1 MNYYYT
7 LDDLQKG
14 ISLKQYVHDI
24 NRYRFNWHK
33 DIEITFVLLGEIEFC
48 IEGKTYFLKEDD
60 LILVNS
66 NKGHASLLKAPGSI
80 AMVLRFDPAF
90 LKPAFDANTNL
101 QICCISNDENRWE
114 GRFRKIRA
122 LAAHMMS
129 SFSQNDFSSR
139 LAVEGAFLLLSASL
153 LSDFPLDKQIDTG
166 RGYGISHQK
175 LIQNILHYVEQNYK
189 QRITLDEIA
198 KISKY
203 NRTYVSSFFKSNVGV
218 TFYEYLTRIRFRHAL
233 HELNTTQKP
242 LTQIA
247 LDSGFPDLKA
257 FSTRFKLTFQ
267 KSPSQYRGKVESVN
281 NPHVRENQRNY
292 LPIGTG
298 NVEQKLREYLQAEH
312 NEPLSAPLPNENKI
326 DSGNN
331 FDRQEIAR
339 LCHALLRIVE

>member
-33 DIEITFVLLGEIEFC
+33 DIEITFVLQGEIEFC
-48 IEGKTYFLKEDD
+48 VAGETYFLKEDD

-101 QICCISNDENRWE
+101 QIFCISNDENRWE
-114 GRFRKIRA
+114 DRFRKLRA
-122 LAAHMMS
+122 LAAKMMF
-129 SFSQNDFSSR
+129 SFSQDNFASR
-139 LAVEGAFLLLSASL
+139 LAVEGTFFLLIASL
-153 LSDFPLDKQIDTG
+153 LSEFPQEKQVEPV
-166 RGYGISHQK
+166 RGFGISHQK
-175 LIQNILHYVEQNYK
+175 ISRLLDYIEQNYN
-189 QRITLDEIA
+189 RRVSLDEIT

-218 TFYEYLTRIRFRHAL
+218 TFYEYLTRIRLRHAL
-233 HELNTTQKP
+233 HELNTTHKP
-242 LTQIA
+242 LTEIA

-267 KSPSQYRGKVESVN
+267 QSPSQYRLKVGNEN
-281 NPHVRENQRNY
+281 NYYAAENQRNY
-292 LPIGTG
+292 LPVGTG
-298 NVEQKLREYLQAEH
+298 NVEQKLMEYLQKEH
-312 NEPLSAPLPNENKI
+312 DNSLSRLETKI
-326 DSGNN
+326 DVNNN

-339 LCHALLRIVE
+339 LCHELLKIVE